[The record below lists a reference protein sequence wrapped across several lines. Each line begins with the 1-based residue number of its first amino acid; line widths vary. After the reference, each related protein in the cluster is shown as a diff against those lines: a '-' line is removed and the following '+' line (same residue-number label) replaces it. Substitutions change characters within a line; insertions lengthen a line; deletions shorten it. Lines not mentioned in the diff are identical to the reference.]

1 MPAVRKLIVRP
12 TQRRFGVSRLSVL
25 VRGVPPSP
33 PYPLLC
39 SSGWSGT
46 SSVFGRPDRVPGS
59 PSPCFV
65 AGVPCSCSLPDRI
78 YSPIVILPIEAT
90 HVPNSRGVVSPSPSA
105 PQRAKKPRT
114 KPFRSLSDPFT
125 LSEFA
130 SRLKEGIYITTLDG
144 EIVDANPAF
153 LEMFGVESLDEL
165 RGYRTSDFVRPEV
178 REREMAQLERDGSV
192 RDVEF
197 QLTRRDGEVR
207 TVVDSA
213 YLSIDRDT
221 GERFCHGILVD
232 ITQRKELQTQLLELS
247 IRDPLTGCYN
257 RRYLNTVTRQ
267 CEAQPKGEWGC
278 IYLDIDHFKQ
288 YNDRN
293 GHAEGDAILVKMA
306 RFLMRHVRAEEA
318 VVRVGGDEFLVV
330 LCDSDHDQTAH
341 VVERLREAA
350 SSSAPVPFSMG
361 WAGRRGGESFEST
374 MIRADQQLLA
384 VRVDERR
391 DLQKRRKP

>member
-1 MPAVRKLIVRP
+1 MSRAQPSKRQKIK
-12 TQRRFGVSRLSVL
+12 RFR
-25 VRGVPPSP
+25 
-33 PYPLLC
+33 
-39 SSGWSGT
+39 
-46 SSVFGRPDRVPGS
+46 
-59 PSPCFV
+59 
-65 AGVPCSCSLPDRI
+65 
-78 YSPIVILPIEAT
+78 
-90 HVPNSRGVVSPSPSA
+90 N
-105 PQRAKKPRT
+105 
-114 KPFRSLSDPFT
+114 LSDPNT
-125 LSEFA
+125 LSELA
-130 SRLKEGIYITTLDG
+130 LRLKEGIYITTMDG

-153 LEMFGVESLDEL
+153 MEMFGVESLEEL
-165 RGYRTSDFVRPEV
+165 RGFRTSDFVKPEV
-178 REREMAQLERDGSV
+178 RAREMAQLERDGSV
-192 RDVEF
+192 RDIEF

-213 YLSIDRDT
+213 FLSIDPQT
-221 GERFCHGILVD
+221 GEKYCHGILVD

-293 GHAEGDAILVKMA
+293 GHAEGDSVLVKMA

-330 LCDSDHDQTAH
+330 LCDSGEDQTDNVAS
-341 VVERLREAA
+341 RLRAA
-350 SSSAPVPFSMG
+350 AALSAPVPFSMG
-361 WAGRRGGESFEST
+361 WAARRSRESFEDT
-374 MIRADQQLLA
+374 MVRADQRLLK

-391 DLQKRRKP
+391 DLQKRRKKKTRSIRPL

>member
-1 MPAVRKLIVRP
+1 MTRLQPSRKQK
-12 TQRRFGVSRLSVL
+12 TKRFR
-25 VRGVPPSP
+25 
-33 PYPLLC
+33 
-39 SSGWSGT
+39 
-46 SSVFGRPDRVPGS
+46 
-59 PSPCFV
+59 
-65 AGVPCSCSLPDRI
+65 
-78 YSPIVILPIEAT
+78 
-90 HVPNSRGVVSPSPSA
+90 N
-105 PQRAKKPRT
+105 
-114 KPFRSLSDPFT
+114 LSDPHT
-125 LSEFA
+125 LSELAF
-130 SRLKEGIYITTLDG
+130 RLKEGIYITTMDG

-165 RGYRTSDFVRPEV
+165 RGFRTSDFVKPEV
-178 REREMAQLERDGSV
+178 RAREMAQLERDGSV
-192 RDVEF
+192 RDIEF

-213 YLSIDRDT
+213 FLSVDRQT
-221 GERFCHGILVD
+221 GEKYCHGILVD

-247 IRDPLTGCYN
+247 LRDPLTGCYN

-293 GHAEGDAILVKMA
+293 GHAEGDSVLVKMA

-330 LCDSDHDQTAH
+330 LCDSGDDQTEKVAA
-341 VVERLREAA
+341 RLRAA
-350 SSSAPVPFSMG
+350 APTSAPVPFSMG
-361 WAGRRGGESFEST
+361 WAARKSGETFEET
-374 MIRADQQLLA
+374 MVRADHRLLE

-391 DLQKRRKP
+391 DLHKRRKRKPRSIRSV

>member
-1 MPAVRKLIVRP
+1 MSRTRPARKP
-12 TQRRFGVSRLSVL
+12 KKKK
-25 VRGVPPSP
+25 
-33 PYPLLC
+33 
-39 SSGWSGT
+39 
-46 SSVFGRPDRVPGS
+46 
-59 PSPCFV
+59 
-65 AGVPCSCSLPDRI
+65 
-78 YSPIVILPIEAT
+78 
-90 HVPNSRGVVSPSPSA
+90 
-105 PQRAKKPRT
+105 RARN
-114 KPFRSLSDPFT
+114 LSDART
-125 LSEFA
+125 LSELA
-130 SRLKEGIYITTLDG
+130 LRLKEGIYITTLDG
-144 EIVDANPAF
+144 EIIDANPAF

-165 RGYRTSDFVRPEV
+165 RGSRTSDFVRPEV
-178 REREMAQLERDGSV
+178 RAREMALLERDGSV

-213 YLSIDRDT
+213 FLSIDPQT
-221 GERFCHGILVD
+221 KEKYCYGILVD

-288 YNDRN
+288 YNDNN
-293 GHAEGDAILVKMA
+293 GHAEGDSVLVKMA

-330 LCDSDHDQTAH
+330 LCDSDEDQTDH
-341 VVERLREAA
+341 VVARLRDAA
-350 SSSAPVPFSMG
+350 PTSAPVPFSMG
-361 WAGRRGGESFEST
+361 WAARENGETFEET
-374 MIRADQQLLA
+374 MVRADHRLLA

-391 DLQKRRKP
+391 DLQKRRKKRPKTS